1 MPLFEN
7 DYHDISARA
16 WVAIVLKTIF
26 KESVFTVILF
36 ELGIFLNI
44 LNKSLS
50 DRREKSKGKLAK
62 TYIPV
67 TLNLVP

>member
-1 MPLFEN
+1 MGVNSLEN
-7 DYHDISARA
+7 HFQ
-16 WVAIVLKTIF
+16 KMF
-26 KESVFTVILF
+26 FTFILF
-36 ELGIFLNI
+36 EQVFFLNI